1 MRARTFAKFT
11 LVHASQIGRT
21 MDPTTDCIA
30 LQPKLKRARQLRR
43 DAKILVQVASAALD
57 PDRPLITHLVIT
69 RRCNLS
75 CGYCFEYDK
84 VSQPV
89 PLDVLKERI
98 DHLAKLRSVFV
109 TLTGGESLLHP
120 DAIEI
125 VRYVREKG
133 MTPFLNTN
141 GYLLTKQII
150 EGLNAAGLYGLQL
163 SIDNAKPN
171 EVSKKSLK
179 PLMPKLRL
187 LARHAR
193 FHVRINTVLGS
204 GPAEEALEVARTVVA
219 FGFDSNCSLVRDET
233 GALIEPEPATR
244 GAYDEIRRLGSRLP
258 SFMDDDYTRKLLDN
272 GTMDWKCRAGAR
284 TFLVDEKGLAH
295 LCQPRMGN
303 PGTPLLAYTVE
314 HIRAAFD
321 APKSCAKTCPI
332 AYAHHASKLDGWR
345 SQNGPV
351 LVPAPAPQPLP
362 GKRSP
367 ALVVVS

>member
-1 MRARTFAKFT
+1 MEAT
-11 LVHASQIGRT
+11 
-21 MDPTTDCIA
+21 P
-30 LQPKLKRARQLRR
+30 LQPKLKRKRQLRR
-43 DAKILVQVASAALD
+43 DAKILMQVASAAID

-89 PLDVLKERI
+89 PLETLKQRI
-98 DHLAKLRSVFV
+98 DHLATLRSVFV

-120 DAIEI
+120 DAIEL

-150 EGLNAAGLYGLQL
+150 DGLNEAGLYGLQL

-171 EVSKKSLK
+171 DVSKKSLK
-179 PLMPKLRL
+179 PLLPKLRL
-187 LARHAR
+187 LARHAK

-204 GPAEEALEVARTVVA
+204 SPPEEALEVARTVVA

-233 GALIEPEPATR
+233 GALIKPDPETR
-244 GAYDEIRRLGSRLP
+244 AAYEEIRRLGSRLP
-258 SFMDDDYTRKLLDN
+258 SFLDDDYTQKLLDN
-272 GTMDWKCRAGAR
+272 GTMEWKCRAGAR
-284 TFLVDEKGLAH
+284 TFLVCENGLVH

-314 HIRAAFD
+314 HIRQAFN
-321 APKSCAKTCPI
+321 APKACAATCPI

-345 SQNGPV
+345 SQRGQLLLAAPPPV
-351 LVPAPAPQPLP
+351 PT

-367 ALVVVS
+367 ALVVVG

>member
-1 MRARTFAKFT
+1 
-11 LVHASQIGRT
+11 
-21 MDPTTDCIA
+21 
-30 LQPKLKRARQLRR
+30 
-43 DAKILVQVASAALD
+43 
-57 PDRPLITHLVIT
+57 VIT

-84 VSQPV
+84 VSKPV
-89 PLDVLKERI
+89 PLDTLKERI
-98 DHLAKLRSVFV
+98 DHLAALRSVFV

-120 DAIEI
+120 DAIEL

-141 GYLLTKQII
+141 GYLLTKEII
-150 EGLNAAGLYGLQL
+150 EGLNQAGLYGLQL

-171 EVSKKSLK
+171 DVSKKSLK

-187 LARHAR
+187 LARYAK

-204 GPAEEALEVARTVVA
+204 SPPEEALEVARTVVA

-233 GALIEPEPATR
+233 GALVEPDPKTR
-244 GAYDEIRRLGSRLP
+244 AAYEEIRRLGSRLP
-258 SFMDDDYTRKLLDN
+258 AFLDDDYTQKLLDD
-272 GTMDWKCRAGAR
+272 GAMEWKCRAGAR
-284 TFLVDEKGLAH
+284 TFLVCENGLVH

-314 HIRAAFD
+314 EIRRAFD
-321 APKSCAKTCPI
+321 APKPCAATCPI

-345 SQNGPV
+345 SQRGQALLAAPPP
-351 LVPAPAPQPLP
+351 PALPALP
-362 GKRSP
+362 AAGAGKRSP
-367 ALVVVS
+367 ALVVVG